1 MYIRIVNLKFS
12 STIEADAMSALAK
25 YELINVL
32 PGIVSIEVVKITEL
46 HSIAIN
52 KFDTKESAEQSKELI
67 INKLKSNPNV
77 KVEVFEGQRSF
88 IIEKS

>member
-1 MYIRIVNLKFS
+1 MN
-12 STIEADAMSALAK
+12 ALAK
-25 YELINVL
+25 YELINIL

-52 KFDTKESAEQSKELI
+52 KFDTKESAEQSKDLI